1 MFKSIEKEAVAEII
15 EKKSKFIANIFPIN
29 SKEEAENRIS
39 EIKKKY
45 YDAKHNCYAYVV
57 GNVEKCSDD
66 GEPSGTA
73 GAPLLDL
80 LKNKELT
87 NVVVIVTRYFGGI
100 LLGTGGLVRAY
111 TETAKKA
118 IESTSIVKQEYGIRY
133 SVEINY
139 NSLKDLQHLC
149 KMLEINIVKIDY
161 KINVNVTMESNLDK
175 EQRLLQSNIKILN
188 EKVENNNI
196 IINK

>member
-1 MFKSIEKEAVAEII
+1 MFKSIEKEAVAEIV
-15 EKKSKFIANIFPIN
+15 EKKSKFIATIFPIN

-39 EIKKKY
+39 EIKKKC

-118 IESTSIVKQEYGIRY
+118 IESTSIVIKEYGIRY

-149 KMLEINIVKIDY
+149 KMLGINIVKIDY

-175 EQRLLQSNIKILN
+175 KQSLLQSNIKILN
-188 EKVENNNI
+188 VKVENNNI

>member
-1 MFKSIEKEAVAEII
+1 M
-15 EKKSKFIANIFPIN
+15 
-29 SKEEAENRIS
+29 
-39 EIKKKY
+39 
-45 YDAKHNCYAYVV
+45 
-57 GNVEKCSDD
+57 
-66 GEPSGTA
+66 
-73 GAPLLDL
+73 

-118 IESTSIVKQEYGIRY
+118 IESTSIVIKEYGIRY

-175 EQRLLQSNIKILN
+175 KQSLLQSNIKILN
-188 EKVENNNI
+188 VKVENNNI